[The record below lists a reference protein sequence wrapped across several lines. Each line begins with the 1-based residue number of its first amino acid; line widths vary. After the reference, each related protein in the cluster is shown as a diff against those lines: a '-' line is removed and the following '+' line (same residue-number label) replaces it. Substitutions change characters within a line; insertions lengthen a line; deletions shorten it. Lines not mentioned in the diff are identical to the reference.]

1 METNKAT
8 TIDEY
13 IRSSPKSTQL
23 LLEQMRATI
32 SKAVPKAGE
41 KISYQM
47 PAFTLAGNLVH
58 FAAYKHHIGFYPGA
72 GAIIEFNKELT
83 AYELSKGTV
92 RFPLDKPLPLELIA
106 RIAQYLAQE
115 NLRKAKL
122 KSR

>member
-1 METNKAT
+1 MEKNKAT

-13 IRSSPKSTQL
+13 ISSFPKSTQV
-23 LLEQMRATI
+23 LLEQIRMAI
-32 SKAVPKAGE
+32 SKAVPEASE

-58 FAAYKHHIGFYPGA
+58 FAAYKHHTGFYPGA
-72 GAIIEFNKELT
+72 GAIIEFNKELS

-106 RIAQYLAQE
+106 KITQYLAQE

-122 KSR
+122 KGR

>member
-1 METNKAT
+1 MENNKAT

-13 IRSSPKSTQL
+13 ISSSPESTRL
-23 LLEQMRATI
+23 LLQQMRATI
-32 SKAVPKAGE
+32 SKAVPEAGE

-72 GAIIEFNKELT
+72 GAIIKFNKELS

-92 RFPLDKPLPLELIA
+92 RFPLDKPLPVELIA
-106 RIAQYLAQE
+106 KIAQYLAQE
-115 NLRKAKL
+115 NLRKVKL
-122 KSR
+122 KAG